1 MFGAWEHRWIA
12 DDGLIVLRTVRN
24 LLAGNGP
31 VFNMGERVE
40 ANTSTAWTYL
50 VFALAWLTGLR
61 LEYLVLGL
69 ALALSAAGL
78 LFAMAGSRRFWGS
91 GSGLLLPAGALVYIA
106 TDPARDFATS
116 GLENSLSLF
125 WLGLLW
131 FSLMWLAERWARG
144 EPPRT
149 ALGAVA
155 LFAGLAP
162 LVRPELAL
170 VGGAV
175 LLLMVLAPVGWPN
188 RFLITAA
195 AGALPVGYQIFRMGY
210 YGALVPTP
218 AIAKD
223 ASGSKW
229 SQGWH
234 YLLDFVGPYWLW
246 LPVLLVAALLAA
258 VLAGR
263 RGGEG
268 RQAAPAHWA
277 TRKSVLASVLSGFGV
292 IEALYWVHEGGDFMH
307 GRVLLAPL
315 FCALL
320 PIMVIPVRFP
330 WSARS
335 PALSGARV
343 RSASPAHV
351 APFRL
356 GSHPRGVP
364 REVLVQII
372 PALLWAGIAGWALFA
387 ALGAHR
393 GDPTAVNEYGIV
405 DERRFYS
412 ANTGH
417 AHPILAEDYLDYPRM
432 HGLVEAVRDNP
443 TGGVLFP
450 GWDADWVLDPLPDP
464 PLRGQPYRT
473 TVYFLNLGMS
483 SMNLPLN
490 VRVLDQMGLAYPLA
504 SHTERIP
511 NGRLGHDKLLF
522 GDWVIADAGGAD
534 DHPYLPAQFDS
545 IWVRQAREALTCPET
560 VELLDSYRA
569 PLTWERFKQNL
580 KHSLKLTG
588 YRIDRVPKYELQRC
602 GLPPVQ

>member
-1 MFGAWEHRWIA
+1 MRASVRWAGDRAKAFGGLAKNQTFWIGAALTTGLFLFGAWEHRWIA

-50 VFALAWLTGLR
+50 VFALAWATGLR

-69 ALALSAAGL
+69 ALILSAAGL
-78 LFAMAGSRRFWGS
+78 LFAMAGARRFWRGGS
-91 GSGLLLPAGALVYIA
+91 GAALPAGALVYIA
-106 TDPARDFATS
+106 IDPARDFATS
-116 GLENSLSLF
+116 GLEDGLSLF
-125 WLGLLW
+125 WLGVLW
-131 FSLMWLAERWARG
+131 WSLVRLCEVWRRKRPDGLR
-144 EPPRT
+144 
-149 ALGAVA
+149 LGAVA
-155 LFAGLAP
+155 FFAGLAP

-170 VGGAV
+170 VGGAA
-175 LLLMVLAPVGWPN
+175 LLLMVLSPVGWPN

-195 AGALPVGYQIFRMGY
+195 AGAVPVGYQIFRMGY
-210 YGALVPTP
+210 YGVLVPTP

-223 ASGSKW
+223 AGGSKW
-229 SQGWH
+229 QQGWH
-234 YLLDFVGPYWLW
+234 YLTDFVGPYWLW
-246 LPVLLVAALLAA
+246 LPAALLLVLFASALRAA
-258 VLAGR
+258 RAG
-263 RGGEG
+263 
-268 RQAAPAHWA
+268 
-277 TRKSVLASVLSGFGV
+277 TTASAMAVAGLLD
-292 IEALYWVHEGGDFMH
+292 ALFWLREGGDFMH

-315 FCALL
+315 LCVLL
-320 PIMVIPVRFP
+320 PVMSIPV
-330 WSARS
+330 
-335 PALSGARV
+335 ALPG
-343 RSASPAHV
+343 
-351 APFRL
+351 RL
-356 GSHPRGVP
+356 SR
-364 REVLVQII
+364 REALRAA

-387 ALGAHR
+387 AFGAHR

-432 HGLVEAVRDNP
+432 RGLVEAVAANP

-522 GDWVIADAGGAD
+522 GDWVIADSGGAD

-545 IWVRQAREALTCPET
+545 TWVRQAREALTCPET
-560 VELLDSYRA
+560 AELLDSYRA
-569 PLTWERFKQNL
+569 PLTWARFKQNL
-580 KHSLKLTG
+580 KHSFQLSG
-588 YRIDRVPKYELQRC
+588 YRIDRVPKYELERC
-602 GLPPVQ
+602 ALPPVE

>member
-69 ALALSAAGL
+69 ALVLAAAGL
-78 LFAMAGSRRFWGS
+78 LFATAGSRRLWRRSPGV
-91 GSGLLLPAGALVYIA
+91 LLPAGALIYIA

-131 FSLMWLAERWARG
+131 WSLMRLSEIWERG
-144 EPPRT
+144 DKPPRPVL
-149 ALGAVA
+149 ALIAF
-155 LFAGLAP
+155 FAGLAP

-175 LLLMVLAPVGWPN
+175 LLLMALAPVGWPN
-188 RFLITAA
+188 RLLVTAA
-195 AGALPVGYQIFRMGY
+195 AGAVPVGYQIFRMGY
-210 YGALVPTP
+210 YGVLVPTP

-223 ASGSKW
+223 ANGSKW
-229 SQGWH
+229 LQGWH
-234 YLLDFVGPYWLW
+234 YLVDFAGPYWLW
-246 LPVLLVAALLAA
+246 LPVALIVAMLVA
-258 VLAGR
+258 VLRAGL
-263 RGGEG
+263 GGDRVG
-268 RQAAPAHWA
+268 QAHGSAQAHWA
-277 TRKSVLASVLSGFGV
+277 TRATVIAGVLSAFGV
-292 IEALYWVHEGGDFMH
+292 LEMVYWMREGGDFMH

-320 PIMVIPVRFP
+320 PLMAMPVALPKSLSR
-330 WSARS
+330 RS
-335 PALSGARV
+335 
-343 RSASPAHV
+343 V
-351 APFRL
+351 AQA
-356 GSHPRGVP
+356 V
-364 REVLVQII
+364 
-372 PALLWAGIAGWALFA
+372 PALLWTGVAGWALFA
-387 ALGAHR
+387 AFGAHR

-417 AHPILAEDYLDYPRM
+417 AHPLLAEDYLDYPRM
-432 HGLVEAVRDNP
+432 HGLLEAVAENP
-443 TGGVLFP
+443 SGGVLLP
-450 GWDADWVLDPLPDP
+450 GWDADWVVDPLPDP

-483 SMNLPLN
+483 SMNLPLS

-522 GDWVIADAGGAD
+522 PDWVIADAGGAD
-534 DHPYLPAQFDS
+534 DHPYLPAQFDTQ
-545 IWVRQAREALTCPET
+545 WVREAREALTCPET
-560 VELLDSYRA
+560 AQLLDSYRA
-569 PLTWERFKQNL
+569 PLTWARFKQNL
-580 KHSLKLTG
+580 KHALRLTG

-602 GLPPVQ
+602 ALPPVE